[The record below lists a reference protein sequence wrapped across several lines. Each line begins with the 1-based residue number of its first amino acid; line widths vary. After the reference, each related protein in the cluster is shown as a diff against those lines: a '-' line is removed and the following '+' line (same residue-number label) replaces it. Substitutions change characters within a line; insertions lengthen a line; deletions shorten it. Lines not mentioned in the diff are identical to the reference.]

1 MHWNIHLQVKNKQI
15 NDKNNF
21 DIEEKSIEQK
31 IIIIIILLFN
41 LKKNQEL
48 LIFQI

>member
-31 IIIIIILLFN
+31 IIIIILLFN